1 MKFQSQ
7 PTEEIVSYQARF
19 DQQAGSYV
27 PKMMT
32 NAQNQAQCTV
42 SRPQQSYSYA
52 PELDIEYYQC
62 TPKHPMMN
70 QNPSPFQPVINSMR
84 QFCTSQPSGESN
96 QNSYQASNH
105 QTFIYSHDSEDG
117 QQKSAADEH
126 VQVQQNKVYRSHTK
140 IIPIP
145 NGVKI
150 ITEILRDDNVGDC
163 AKNDLNFDRS
173 HPKDEWLGQK
183 IEVDVQTEVIE
194 EAVEEK

>member
-1 MKFQSQ
+1 MDFSQYNKINSNLPSKFPKNQHTQQHCGQHMKFQSQ
-7 PTEEIVSYQARF
+7 PTEEIVSYQPRF

-84 QFCTSQPSGESN
+84 QFCISQPSGESN
-96 QNSYQASNH
+96 QISYQAWRWTAKERRRRTCSSPTKQGVSESHENH
-105 QTFIYSHDSEDG
+105 SDPKWCENH
-117 QQKSAADEH
+117 H
-126 VQVQQNKVYRSHTK
+126 
-140 IIPIP
+140 
-145 NGVKI
+145 
-150 ITEILRDDNVGDC
+150 RD
-163 AKNDLNFDRS
+163 
-173 HPKDEWLGQK
+173 PKRR
-183 IEVDVQTEVIE
+183 
-194 EAVEEK
+194 